1 MKPVFLFINI
11 PTIYWFITIY
21 TYNLLIYLTYKYFQK
36 GSQKGSDSLPCSQ
49 KVALYVR
56 YIIKPKR
63 AWNHVAL
70 LSGNWL
76 HTSRNPDGSGTVGVR
91 TMGWLDA
98 GHRDNSPP
106 QGLIRAAE
114 PHPKPCHVPCQLC
127 LSVHSTFLGTLTYYS
142 PRTSLAPSAL
152 GSNATLF
159 LKTPIKKD
167 YSVKFGGRQ

>member
-36 GSQKGSDSLPCSQ
+36 GFQKGSDSLPCSQ
-49 KVALYVR
+49 KVALCVR

-76 HTSRNPDGSGTVGVR
+76 HTSRNPGGSGTVGVR

-98 GHRDNSPP
+98 GHRDNSPHRASSG
-106 QGLIRAAE
+106 QLSLIPSPATCPANFVFLSIPRSWGPWHTTLPE
-114 PHPKPCHVPCQLC
+114 PA
-127 LSVHSTFLGTLTYYS
+127 
-142 PRTSLAPSAL
+142 SLP
-152 GSNATLF
+152 
-159 LKTPIKKD
+159 PPW
-167 YSVKFGGRQ
+167 GRMPHCS